1 MHHPLRVPHP
11 AAARRAR
18 GWPPTAVPRA
28 VSLHVRHG
36 MVTWHRAPELTVAG
50 RLHQCKLPHVANHR
64 VPSAHPAAEVL
75 LLLRPGTMRML
86 RAHRLITTRFSAARD
101 ASIVGNTVAT
111 CVRTA
116 AAAVAAAAATTRLFL
131 SRHLGSRRPHL
142 KSASRFVR
150 HEVAI
155 GAGTRVRLT
164 RNQLVG
170 VRYSLSAELAAP
182 SIVMH
187 SGRESVPATTTRHG
201 RRQRN
206 MLPKLRAQRGEPI
219 NQLRS
224 SMAVDSWG
232 RIATAHL
239 HLHLHVVCRSVAVR
253 VRMRVRLEL
262 LMVLKLWR
270 RLLRMLH
277 VLRML
282 LRMPYLLLLQ

>member
-206 MLPKLRAQRGEPI
+206 MLPKL
-219 NQLRS
+219 
-224 SMAVDSWG
+224 
-232 RIATAHL
+232 